1 MKFNHNCKKIICS
14 IMAVMLVS
22 LLILPTIQTKATE
35 VVTYLDWDSESKS
48 LKKVSLPNDIVINKI
63 TDQTREIG
71 EKDKETWYITE
82 GETTINTNIT
92 VNGIVNLILADDT
105 KLDIVS
111 GNTSGIGLV
120 LGAVLNIYGQDK
132 GNGRLNITCTSNYF
146 GIMNWSSGES
156 ATNYP
161 LNIYGGLITSTGGAT
176 NEDNASGGIRVGKS
190 NALSLYGGTV
200 KAIAPGYEFTDAF
213 YGNLIYYGGEFY
225 GLGGGPTYGN
235 GVDGTITSA
244 DGIEMEVYKGQKVN
258 DDYTWE
264 SIKLDDTN
272 TTKEQ
277 YVKVSKKVNEDI
289 NNNDDTKDNDDI
301 NDNGSD
307 VKPSKEEVTNDE
319 IKYEEVKTSAGE
331 IKDITSSQLATGEQN
346 IYNANIQNSD
356 KLQDILNL
364 SETEISKGVNVWL
377 TIEDDDTTQAW
388 YGIDSSVNEDDYV
401 VEKVFNI
408 DLFKK
413 AGSNSAENIKETNGM
428 LEISMYLPLE
438 DSVNKD
444 NLVMMR
450 IHEGETTFLDTSYD
464 LSTSMLSFKTDRFS
478 KYVLVSKKQDIP
490 SESIIENH
498 ENNEIITELESPQ
511 TKDSLNLYY
520 YVLMLL
526 IAGIIV
532 KYSLVR
538 AE

>member
-22 LLILPTIQTKATE
+22 LLIVPTIQTKATE
-35 VVTYLDWDSESKS
+35 VVTYMDWDSESKS
-48 LKKVSLPNDIVINKI
+48 LKKASLSNDIVINKI
-63 TDQTREIG
+63 TDKTREIG
-71 EKDKETWYITE
+71 EKEKETWYITE
-82 GETTINTNIT
+82 GETTINADIT
-92 VNGIVNLILADDT
+92 VNGTVNLILADDT

-132 GNGRLNITCTSNYF
+132 GNGRLNITCTSDYF
-146 GIMNWSSGES
+146 GIMNWSDES

-161 LNIYGGLITSTGGAT
+161 LNIYGGLITSTGGVKDA
-176 NEDNASGGIRVGKS
+176 NNARGGIRVGKS
-190 NALSLYGGTV
+190 KALSLYGGTV
-200 KAIAPGYEFTDAF
+200 KAIAPDNDFTDAF

-258 DDYTWE
+258 NDYSWE
-264 SIKLDDTN
+264 SIQLDDTN

-277 YVKVSKKVNEDI
+277 YVKVSKKVKEDV
-289 NNNDDTKDNDDI
+289 NNNDDT

-319 IKYEEVKTSAGE
+319 IKYEEVKTSARE

-356 KLQDILNL
+356 KLQDILNI

-450 IHEGETTFLDTSYD
+450 IHEGEATFLDTSYD
-464 LSTSMLSFKTDRFS
+464 SSTSVLSFKTDRFS

-490 SESIIENH
+490 SESIIVNQ
-498 ENNEIITELESPQ
+498 ENNEIITEVETPQ

-520 YVLMLL
+520 YVVVLL

-532 KYSLVR
+532 KCSLVR

>member
-35 VVTYLDWDSESKS
+35 VVSYMDWDSESKS
-48 LKKVSLPNDIVINKI
+48 LKKTSLSNDIVINKI
-63 TDQTREIG
+63 TDTTREIG
-71 EKDKETWYITE
+71 EKEKETWYITE
-82 GETTINTNIT
+82 GETTINNNIT
-92 VNGIVNLILADDT
+92 VYGTVNLILADDT
-105 KLDIVS
+105 KLNIVS

-132 GNGRLNITCTSNYF
+132 GNGIFNITCTSDFF
-146 GIMNWSSGES
+146 GITNWSDDES
-156 ATNYP
+156 TTNSP
-161 LNIYGGLITSTGGAT
+161 LNIYGGLITSTGGARDE
-176 NEDNASGGIRVGKS
+176 NNAKGGINLGESK
-190 NALSLYGGTV
+190 ALSLYGGTV
-200 KAIAPGYEFTDAF
+200 KAIAPDHEFTDAL

-258 DDYTWE
+258 NDYTWE

-272 TTKEQ
+272 TTTEQ

-289 NNNDDTKDNDDI
+289 NNNDDTNDDGY
-301 NDNGSD
+301 N
-307 VKPSKEEVTNDE
+307 VQPSKEEVTNDE

-331 IKDITSSQLATGEQN
+331 IKDITSSQLATGENN

-356 KLQDILNL
+356 KLQDILNI

-388 YGIDSSVNEDDYV
+388 YGIDSSVNEDEYV

-413 AGSNSAENIKETNGM
+413 AGSNSTENIKETNGM

-444 NLVMMR
+444 DLVMMR
-450 IHEGETTFLDTSYD
+450 IHEGEATFLDTSYD
-464 LSTSMLSFKTDRFS
+464 SSTSVLSFKTDRFS

-490 SESIIENH
+490 SESIIVNQ
-498 ENNEIITELESPQ
+498 ENNEIITEVESPQ

-520 YVLMLL
+520 YVVMLL

-532 KYSLVR
+532 KRSLAR

>member
-22 LLILPTIQTKATE
+22 LLIVPTIQSKATE
-35 VVTYLDWDSESKS
+35 VVSYMEWDSESKS
-48 LKKVSLPNDIVINKI
+48 LKKTSLPNDIVINKI
-63 TDQTREIG
+63 TDQTRDIG

-82 GETTINTNIT
+82 GETTINTDIT
-92 VNGIVNLILADDT
+92 VYGTVNLILADDT

-132 GNGRLNITCTSNYF
+132 GNGRLNITCTSDYF
-146 GIMNWSSGES
+146 GIMNWSDES

-161 LNIYGGLITSTGGAT
+161 LNIYGGLITSTGGARDE
-176 NEDNASGGIRVGKS
+176 NNARGGIRVGKS
-190 NALSLYGGTV
+190 KALSLYGGTV
-200 KAIAPGYEFTDAF
+200 KAIAPDNDFTDAF

-272 TTKEQ
+272 TTTEQ

-289 NNNDDTKDNDDI
+289 NNNDDT
-301 NDNGSD
+301 NDNSSD

-331 IKDITSSQLATGEQN
+331 IKDITSSQLATGEN
-346 IYNANIQNSD
+346 NTYNAKIQNSD
-356 KLQDILNL
+356 KLQDILNI

-377 TIEDDDTTQAW
+377 KIEENDTTQAW
-388 YGIDSSVNEDDYV
+388 YGIDSSVDEDDYV

-413 AGSNSAENIKETNGM
+413 AGSNSAENIKEINGM

-438 DSVNKD
+438 DKVNKD

-450 IHEGETTFLDTSYD
+450 IHEGEATFLDTSYD
-464 LSTSMLSFKTDRFS
+464 SSTSVLSFKTDRFS

-490 SESIIENH
+490 SESIIVNQ
-498 ENNEIITELESPQ
+498 ENNEIITEVESPQ

-520 YVLMLL
+520 YVVMLL

-532 KYSLVR
+532 KCSLVR

>member
-22 LLILPTIQTKATE
+22 LLIVPTIQSKATE
-35 VVTYLDWDSESKS
+35 VVSYKDWDSESKS
-48 LKKVSLPNDIVINKI
+48 LKKTSLPNDIVINKI
-63 TDQTREIG
+63 TDTTREIG
-71 EKDKETWYITE
+71 EEGKETWYITE
-82 GETTINTNIT
+82 GETTINTDIT
-92 VNGIVNLILADDT
+92 VYGTVNLILADDT

-132 GNGRLNITCTSNYF
+132 GNGRLNITCTSDYF
-146 GIMNWSSGES
+146 GIMNWSDES

-161 LNIYGGLITSTGGAT
+161 LNIYGGLITSTGGARDE
-176 NEDNASGGIRVGKS
+176 NNARGGIRVGKS
-190 NALSLYGGTV
+190 KALSLYGGTV
-200 KAIAPGYEFTDAF
+200 KAIAPDNDFTDAF

-272 TTKEQ
+272 TTTEQ

-289 NNNDDTKDNDDI
+289 NNNDDT
-301 NDNGSD
+301 NDNSSD

-331 IKDITSSQLATGEQN
+331 IKDITSSQLATGEN
-346 IYNANIQNSD
+346 NTYNAKIQNSD
-356 KLQDILNL
+356 KLQDVLNI

-377 TIEDDDTTQAW
+377 KIEENDTTQAW
-388 YGIDSSVNEDDYV
+388 YGIDSSVDEDDYV

-413 AGSNSAENIKETNGM
+413 AGSNSTENIKEINGM

-438 DSVNKD
+438 DRVKKD
-444 NLVMMR
+444 DLVMMR
-450 IHEGETTFLDTSYD
+450 IHEGEATFLDTSYD
-464 LSTSMLSFKTDRFS
+464 SSTSVLSFKTDRFS

-490 SESIIENH
+490 SESIIENQ
-498 ENNEIITELESPQ
+498 ENNEIITEVESPQ

-520 YVLMLL
+520 YVVMLL

-532 KYSLVR
+532 KCSLAR